1 MSDITPVRK
10 QYLDIKKQFPNAIVF
25 FRLGDFYET
34 FDEDAEIAA
43 RELDIVLTSRNVSKT
58 RRVPMAGVPHHAAE
72 SYIARLIEKGYHVA
86 VCEQVSDEPIDGLM
100 PREVVR
106 VVTPGTVT
114 EPALLPEKRNNYL
127 VGIAPLYGRD
137 DGKPTAAGLAYA
149 DVSTGEFA
157 VTELVGEMPG
167 LLQQELVRLSP
178 RECLLPQSVAEAGL
192 LPLGDDIH
200 ITAFPDWRF
209 DPGTAAQALQ
219 RHFEVSDLAA
229 FGLGDST
236 LAICA
241 AGAVLAYLQET
252 QRGMLRQLTTLR
264 TYTTSEYMALDAPTR
279 RNLELTET
287 IRERRV
293 RGSLLGVLDR
303 TVTAMGGRL
312 LRAWISRPL
321 LDIDRLN
328 RRLDLIEALYADGM
342 LRAQVIDLLRGSADL
357 ERLTNRV
364 LTGAAGPR
372 ELISLKETLTVI
384 PALRGHLI
392 GREQPLRD
400 LAHALDPVE
409 DVSEMIGRALV
420 DDPPA
425 TLNTT
430 GLFRGGY
437 SPELDA
443 IITASAQSREYINSL
458 ETVERERTGIKSL
471 KVGYNKVFG
480 YYIEVTRSNSD
491 SVPDYYIRK
500 QTLVNA
506 ERYITPEM
514 KEAEVRLLNAEEEI
528 HALEV
533 RLYRDLLAYI
543 AGYRDALMQTAHAL
557 ARLDVCAALA
567 EVAARN
573 GYVRPILTTEDVLEI
588 RAGRHPVVEQ
598 TMRGERFVPND
609 TSFAGSRRLH
619 IITGPNMSG
628 KSTYL
633 RQVALI
639 TLMAQIGSFVPAD
652 EATIG
657 LVDRIFTRIGAQDEI
672 HAGQST
678 FMVEMV
684 ETALILQQSTRRS
697 LIILDEIGRGTSTY
711 DGLAIARAVVEYLHN
726 HPRMGGKTLFATHYH
741 ELTEL
746 ENILPNVANYN
757 VAVIEEGDHVAFL
770 HAIQP
775 GRADKS
781 YGIHVAQLAGVPRA
795 VVQRAAEIL
804 AELEA
809 QANIWE
815 IQGEPYT
822 PPGSPEKP
830 QQLTF
835 FRPGPHPVVEELR
848 RLRVEEMSPIDAI
861 TKLYELQK
869 RALTD

>member
-1 MSDITPVRK
+1 MSDVTPIRR
-10 QYLDIKKQFPNAIVF
+10 QYLEIKKQFPHAILF

-43 RELDIVLTSRNVSKT
+43 RELDIVLTSRNVSKN

-86 VCEQVSDEPIDGLM
+86 ICEQVGDEPIDGLM

-127 VGIAPLYGRD
+127 VALAPRYEGDCLACVGF
-137 DGKPTAAGLAYA
+137 AYA

-157 VTELVGEMPG
+157 ATELAEGDVLTLM
-167 LLQQELVRLSP
+167 QQEIARLAP
-178 RECLLPQSVAEAGL
+178 RECLLAEGIASAGL
-192 LPLGDDIH
+192 LPLNGEDIH
-200 ITAFPDWRF
+200 ITPLPDWRF
-209 DPGTAAQALQ
+209 DPGTAYDALL
-219 RHFEVSDLAA
+219 RHFQVSTLAA
-229 FGLGDST
+229 FGIEDHPQ
-236 LAICA
+236 AIGA
-241 AGAVLAYLQET
+241 AGAVIQYLQET
-252 QRGMLRQLTTLR
+252 QRGSLEQMRTLAVYS
-264 TYTTSEYMALDAPTR
+264 TGEYMVLDAATR

-287 IRERRV
+287 IRTRQT

-312 LRAWISRPL
+312 LRRWISRPL
-321 LDIDRLN
+321 LDINRLE
-328 RRLDLIEALYADGM
+328 RRLDLVEALFVDGT
-342 LRAQVIDLLRGSADL
+342 LRTQVREALRGVADL
-357 ERLTNRV
+357 ERLAAR
-364 LTGAAGPR
+364 LSTGAAGPR
-372 ELISLKETLTVI
+372 ELISLKETLQVI
-384 PALRGHLI
+384 PTLRGYLI
-392 GREQPLRD
+392 GQAQVLRD
-400 LAHALDPVE
+400 LAYALDPLE
-409 DVSEMIGRALV
+409 DVVDLITRALV

-425 TLNTT
+425 TLGGAV
-430 GLFRGGY
+430 GLIRAGY

-443 IITASAQSREYINSL
+443 IVQASADARAYINSL
-458 ETVERERTGIKSL
+458 EAVERERTGIKSL

-480 YYIEVTRSNSD
+480 YYIEVTKANAD
-491 SVPDYYIRK
+491 LVPAEYIRK

-533 RLYRDLLAYI
+533 RLYRELLHEI
-543 AGYRDALMQTAHAL
+543 ATYGEALRRTAHGL
-557 ARLDVCAALA
+557 ARLDVCASLA

-573 GYVRPILTTEDVLEI
+573 AYVRPRLTTEDVLEI
-588 RAGRHPVVEQ
+588 RGGRHPVVEHLLH
-598 TMRGERFVPND
+598 GERFVPND
-609 TSFAGSRRLH
+609 TSFANGKRLH

-639 TLMAQIGSFVPAD
+639 VLMAQIGSFVPAD

-657 LVDRIFTRIGAQDEI
+657 LVDRIFTRIGAEDVI

-684 ETALILQQSTRRS
+684 ETATILQQSTRRS

-726 HPRMGGKTLFATHYH
+726 HPRLGGKTLFATHYH
-741 ELTEL
+741 ELTEM
-746 ENILPNVANYN
+746 ENILPGVANYN
-757 VAVIEEGDHVAFL
+757 VAVAEQGDGVVFL
-770 HAIQP
+770 HTIRP
-775 GRADKS
+775 GKADKS
-781 YGIHVAQLAGVPRA
+781 YGIHVAQLAGVPKA

-804 AELEA
+804 RELES
-809 QANIWE
+809 QHNIWAVE
-815 IQGEPYT
+815 RDEMLR
-822 PPGSPEKP
+822 
-830 QQLTF
+830 QLALFHT
-835 FRPGPHPVVEELR
+835 GPHPIVEELR
-848 RLRVEEMSPIDAI
+848 RMKIEEMSPIDAI
-861 TKLYELQK
+861 TRLYELQR
-869 RALTD
+869 RALQDDAG